1 MLQQT
6 FFPMGNN
13 DNDPGNGFAKFLAV
27 AIVITVT
34 AVIIHQLHKP
44 STPVLKQDAKETSA

>member
-13 DNDPGNGFAKFLAV
+13 NNNPGNGFAKFLAV
-27 AIVITVT
+27 AFVITVT
-34 AVIIHQLHKP
+34 VCIIHQLHKP
-44 STPVLKQDAKETSA
+44 TTPSLKQDADEATI

>member
-13 DNDPGNGFAKFLAV
+13 NNNSGNGLGKFLAV
-27 AIVITVT
+27 AFVLTVT
-34 AVIIHQLHKP
+34 VCIIHQLHKP
-44 STPVLKQDAKETSA
+44 ASPALKQDDNQIIV